1 VEDAFM
7 APEDD
12 DVVSYKDTCPD
23 SGDIEDH
30 ASELDGREEKG
41 REDSIKWIK
50 REITKQV
57 GAFSASASQ
66 IREGHAFYR

>member
-12 DVVSYKDTCPD
+12 DVVSCKDTCPD
-23 SGDIEDH
+23 SGDIEDQ

-50 REITKQV
+50 KEITKQV
-57 GAFSASASQ
+57 GAFSASVLSSFNSFT
-66 IREGHAFYR
+66 ILH